1 MTANSTLENETR
13 DSIFDGSIT
22 LIQPAHGY
30 RFSVEAIL
38 LSRFARA
45 GARDRVLDLGAG
57 CGVVSIAIAALYRP
71 REVVA
76 LEIQPTLAEMIA
88 RNAAINGLDSVH
100 AICADIRQKKIA
112 SLAPAT
118 FDLVVANP
126 PYRAAASGRE
136 NPDHSRRIARG
147 ETTATLADFVA
158 AARRYARTRGR
169 VCFVFA
175 ARRSAELVSAMR
187 SNHLEP
193 KRIRFVH
200 PRLEMPASVIL
211 IEARAAG
218 GIEVAIEPP
227 LVLYGS
233 PGTYTAE
240 ARALL
245 SSNSGSPSRS
255 GRG

>member
-22 LIQPAHGY
+22 LIQPRHGY

-38 LSRFARA
+38 LSRFARVSK
-45 GARDRVLDLGAG
+45 RDRVLDLGAG

-76 LEIQPTLAEMIA
+76 LEIQPTLADMIA
-88 RNAAINGLDSVH
+88 RNAAINGLNSVH
-100 AICADIRQKKIA
+100 SVCANVRQKKIA
-112 SLAPAT
+112 GIAPAT

-158 AARRYARTRGR
+158 AARRYARTGGR
-169 VCFVFA
+169 VAFVFA
-175 ARRSAELVSAMR
+175 ARRSAELISAMR
-187 SNHLEP
+187 TNHLEP

-200 PRLEMPASVIL
+200 PRVEMPASVIL
-211 IEARAAG
+211 LEARAAA
-218 GIEVAIEPP
+218 GIEVSIDPP
-227 LVLYGS
+227 LILYER
-233 PGTYTAE
+233 PGIYTSE

-245 SSNSGSPSRS
+245 ARPD
-255 GRG
+255 